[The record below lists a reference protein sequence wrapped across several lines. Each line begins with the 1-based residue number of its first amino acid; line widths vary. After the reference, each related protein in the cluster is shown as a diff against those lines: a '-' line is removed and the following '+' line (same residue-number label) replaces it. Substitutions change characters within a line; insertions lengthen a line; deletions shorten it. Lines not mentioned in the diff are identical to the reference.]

1 MSLELINTFVTFGT
15 FVVIAATAI
24 AAIVQ
29 LRHAR
34 SSNHIAALNELR
46 ETTETPGFQAALYF
60 VQGELSAKLQD
71 PAFRYQIATRSARS
85 DETRSLFAKINAIG
99 NYYEN
104 LGVLVKTGL
113 VSREPVLQLWAGIVA
128 QSWENLAPIAAI
140 ARRGGGDLVWE
151 NFEYLTVLAC
161 DWTAMRPKG
170 TYPAGMRRIDLED
183 EWLEADRQ
191 YAASLVPE

>member
-15 FVVIAATAI
+15 FIVIAATAI

-46 ETTETPGFQAALYF
+46 ETTESPGFQAALSF
-60 VQGELSAKLQD
+60 IQVELPAKLQD
-71 PAFRYQIATRSARS
+71 PIFRYQIATRSARS
-85 DETRSLFAKINAIG
+85 DEMRPIFARINAIG

-113 VSREPVLQLWAGIVA
+113 VDREPVMQLWAGIVA
-128 QSWENLAPIAAI
+128 QTWENLAPIAAI
-140 ARRGGGDLVWE
+140 ARREQGDLVWE
-151 NFEYLTVLAC
+151 NFEYLTALAR
-161 DWTAMRPKG
+161 DWVAAHPKG
-170 TYPAGMRRIDLED
+170 TYPAGMRRLDLED
-183 EWLEADRQ
+183 EWLDADRQ
-191 YAASLVPE
+191 YAASLLPA

>member
-1 MSLELINTFVTFGT
+1 MPLELINTFVTLGT

-34 SSNHIAALNELR
+34 SSNHIVALNELR
-46 ETTETPGFQAALYF
+46 ETTETPDFQAALYF
-60 VQGELSAKLQD
+60 VQRELSAKLQD
-71 PAFRYQIATRSARS
+71 PAFRYQIATRSAGS
-85 DETRSLFAKINAIG
+85 DETRPLFAKINAIG

-113 VSREPVLQLWAGIVA
+113 VDREPVLQLWAGIVA

-140 ARRGGGDLVWE
+140 ARRGRGDLVW
-151 NFEYLTVLAC
+151 
-161 DWTAMRPKG
+161 
-170 TYPAGMRRIDLED
+170 RI
-183 EWLEADRQ
+183 
-191 YAASLVPE
+191 SNI

>member
-1 MSLELINTFVTFGT
+1 MSLELINTFVTLGT

-34 SSNHIAALNELR
+34 SSNHIVALNELR
-46 ETTETPGFQAALYF
+46 ETTETPDFQAALYF

-85 DETRSLFAKINAIG
+85 DETRPLFAKINAIG

-113 VSREPVLQLWAGIVA
+113 VDREPVLQLWAGIVA

-140 ARRGGGDLVWE
+140 ARRGRGDLVWE
-151 NFEYLTVLAC
+151 NFEYLTVLAR
-161 DWTAMRPKG
+161 DWTAEHPKG
-170 TYPAGMRRIDLED
+170 TYPAGVRRIDLKD
-183 EWLEADRQ
+183 EWLDADRQ
-191 YAASLVPE
+191 YVASLAPA